1 MGINIAPEVRKGN
14 TLQLCN
20 DVLRERA
27 KALIPEAQHGWL
39 AKYVL
44 GIPESTF
51 SCYLTGQRSF
61 PAWLVPAIDNALGGS
76 DLLDVLNHAENRES
90 VPTTHKEITPEEL
103 DQLFTVTLEQFGQ
116 ASAEIHRD
124 LKDWKLDPD
133 ERERIHRHAV
143 KLRQFF
149 QTIEEQTL

>member
-1 MGINIAPEVRKGN
+1 MAFNISPEVRKGN
-14 TLQLCN
+14 PLQLCN
-20 DVLRERA
+20 DVLRERS
-27 KALIPEAQHGWL
+27 KVLIPEAQHGWL
-39 AKYVL
+39 AKYIL
-44 GIPESTF
+44 GIPESTL
-51 SCYLTGQRSF
+51 SCYLNGQRSF
-61 PAWLVPAIDNALGGS
+61 PAWLVVAIDNALGGS
-76 DLLDVLNHAENRES
+76 DLLDVLNHAEQRES
-90 VPTTHKEITPEEL
+90 FPTSPRAITPDEL
-103 DQLFTVTLEQFGQ
+103 DQLFTTILEQFGR